1 VAKLD
6 LPNNEGPESVVSAAG
21 SMWVSSH
28 RGNTLYRIDPA
39 SNAVSAMIDVGQ
51 NTCGDLG
58 TGFDRIWLSH
68 CAEGAQAV
76 VVDPATNKVVGR
88 FTTGD
93 PVFAFDANSVWT
105 TSFPGDRLMRVD
117 PKTLRTTA
125 TLDVSVFDVSPGGGY
140 EWVAVADD
148 AGEYKGSI
156 AKVDPATNKVVATFQ
171 TRELTNPYMVFLG
184 DSLWL
189 SNQQDGTL
197 VRVNTATGASQQFT
211 VIPFAKM
218 TQLYDV
224 QLTTDGT
231 NLYYRN
237 GDGSVAE
244 INPETASIVKSFAA
258 DPAGGGGGMGVGF
271 GSLWVNNF
279 GVGTLWRDD
288 LRA

>member
-1 VAKLD
+1 
-6 LPNNEGPESVVSAAG
+6 
-21 SMWVSSH
+21 MWVSSH

-39 SNAVSAMIDVGQ
+39 TNAVSAVIDVGQ

-68 CAEGAQAV
+68 CAGATQAV

-93 PVFAFDANSVWT
+93 PVFGFDANSVWT
-105 TSFPGDRLMRVD
+105 TSFSGDRLMRVD
-117 PKTLRTTA
+117 PTTLQTTA
-125 TLDVSVFDVSPGGGY
+125 TLDVSLFDIAPGGAY
-140 EWVAVADD
+140 EWVAEADD
-148 AGEYKGSI
+148 AGNYNGSI

-171 TRELTNPYMVFLG
+171 TQELTNPYMVFL
-184 DSLWL
+184 DNSLWL
-189 SNQQDGTL
+189 SNQEDGTL
-197 VRVNTATGASQQFT
+197 VRMNTATGASTNFKVSPFT
-211 VIPFAKM
+211 KM

-237 GDGSVAE
+237 GDGSVVE
-244 INPETASIVKSFAA
+244 INPHTASIVKTFAA
-258 DPAGGGGGMGVGF
+258 DPAGGGGGISVAF
-271 GSLWVNNF
+271 ASLWVNNF
-279 GVGTLWRDD
+279 GVDTVWRDN